1 MSSRW
6 IRVALVAALFAIAAP
21 VAYAD
26 GDDDDEGSSVRPLT
40 GETLLASEIGNPGT
54 STVTGTC
61 DPLGTSTFTFTITGL
76 ATGPYPGPF
85 TETGTIV
92 LGPFGVPGNPLAAT
106 SFESSF
112 TISSPAGTV
121 TGTKSL
127 EGFAAASLG
136 LCAEAGAADSLRFE
150 GNVGYSAT
158 ITAPSGTGTDS
169 GISFVNL
176 GDTQIRDVPGNNGF
190 NFLETY
196 TSDRQG
202 SCEDDD
208 DDGGGDCED
217 EDEDED
223 EDDDDD
229 DDDD

>member
-1 MSSRW
+1 MFNRW
-6 IRVALVAALFAIAAP
+6 IRVALAATLFAIAAP

-26 GDDDDEGSSVRPLT
+26 GDDDDDGSSVRPLT
-40 GETLLASEIGNPGT
+40 GETLLASELGNPGT

-85 TETGTIV
+85 TETGTVV
-92 LGPFGVPGNPLAAT
+92 LGPFGVPGNLVAAT

-112 TISSPAGTV
+112 TISSRAGTV

-127 EGFAAASLG
+127 EGFASASLG
-136 LCAEAGAADSLRFE
+136 LCAEAGGADSLRFE

-158 ITAPSGTGTDS
+158 IAARRRTGTDS
-169 GISFVNL
+169 GVSFVNL
-176 GDTQIRDVPGNNGF
+176 GDTQIRDVPGVNGF

-208 DDGGGDCED
+208 DDGGDC
-217 EDEDED
+217 ED

-229 DDDD
+229 D